1 MDQFEMLNQDT
12 HRDLRIITERASQY
26 GDNVMFSLVFPF
38 EFRSVQACYPILFHR
53 DPKGEIYPVAL
64 FGFESGE
71 NLFLTPDGW
80 KARYLPAMVRREP
93 FLIGMQATGASAG
106 SDPRRV
112 MSLNMSHPRVS
123 RSQGEPLFDQFGA
136 RTRYLEDMATLLETL
151 FQGAE
156 VNKRFMA
163 TLQQLQL
170 IESVTFDI
178 ALADGSRNQLLGFFA
193 IDEEKVRHLTGD
205 QLGQL
210 SQEGFLMPL
219 FMALASTVNIRTLI
233 DLKNE
238 RIGSAA

>member
-1 MDQFEMLNQDT
+1 MDQFEMLNQDA
-12 HRDLRIITERASQY
+12 HQDLRIITERAAEY

-64 FGFESGE
+64 FGFEAGE
-71 NLFLTPDGW
+71 NLFLNAGGW
-80 KARYLPAMVRREP
+80 AARYLPAMVRREP
-93 FLIGMQATGASAG
+93 FLIGMQASG
-106 SDPRRV
+106 STPGEDPRRV
-112 MSLNMSHPRVS
+112 MSLNMNHPRVS
-123 RSQGEPLFDQFGA
+123 RDRGEALFDQFGA

-151 FQGAE
+151 YQGAE
-156 VNKRFMA
+156 VNKRFIA
-163 TLQQLQL
+163 ALQQLQL

-178 ALADGSRNQLLGFFA
+178 ALANGSRNQLLGFFA
-193 IDEEKVRHLTGD
+193 IDEEKVRQLTGD

-210 SQEGFLMPL
+210 SQQGFLMPL
-219 FMALASTVNIRTLI
+219 FMVLASTVNIRTLI